1 MSKEKK
7 EVATPASVKVLRSE
21 REAFVTEMDTIVKGA
36 ETRESKDFT
45 PEENV
50 RRGELTVLIQSREDA
65 IAAAKAAKK
74 QARKEAKAIE
84 ARQFYGLPYATNQ
97 PGMITK
103 LSEHR
108 VYEKGN
114 GRSFLQDAAIA
125 GFGAGLGARYFGAV
139 ERLQR
144 HGQEN
149 HIVASEIDAKLTR
162 SDAEQYFLDQMIEA
176 KNPREDNRGHVYS
189 YRDFAGSVQERAL
202 SISQG
207 AGGEF
212 VPPLFQ
218 TLEWIEFMRAGRPL
232 ADCQNKQPLP
242 DGTMN
247 INIPKVVGGTAVGP
261 QQSGE
266 NTPVLEVDL
275 QTAYISLPVVLK
287 AGGQLISLQLLE
299 RSPIAFDQMAFKDL
313 GKAYA
318 QAVDVAVANGNGS
331 NSFQLYGSNNGP
343 DVVGILNTVCINTVT
358 WTTTTPTIKGLYG
371 QLGQAKADIFNT
383 LFLPATHCFMTPT
396 YWEFLASQ
404 FDAAGRPL
412 VVPSYQGPFNT
423 AILSTDAGVAPAQ
436 GAVGSRIF
444 GLDTYDDANLPQT
457 LGAGS
462 NQSVIIAGRF
472 EENYL
477 FESPVV
483 TRVLPQ
489 TYGNQLSVLLQIYG
503 YIAFSANRYPNA
515 NSVITGTGLV
525 NPVFSS

>member
-1 MSKEKK
+1 MDDKEKK
-7 EVATPASVKVLRSE
+7 EVKPGSVKALRSE
-21 REAFVTEMDTIVKGA
+21 REAFVTELEGIVKGA

-65 IAAAKAAKK
+65 IAQAKK
-74 QARKEAKAIE
+74 VKKNERKEAKAAQ
-84 ARQFYGLPYATNQ
+84 ARQFYGLPYVTNS
-97 PGMITK
+97 PGMISK

-125 GFGAGLGARYFGAV
+125 GFGAGLGARYFSAV
-139 ERLQR
+139 ERLQQ

-149 HIVASEIDAKLTR
+149 HIVATEIDAKVTR
-162 SDAEQYFLDQMIEA
+162 DAAEQYFLDQMIEA

-189 YRDFAGSVQERAL
+189 YRDFVGSVQERAL

-232 ADCQNKQPLP
+232 ADCQNKQALP

-261 QQSGE
+261 QSGGE
-266 NTPVLEVDL
+266 NTPVLMQNL
-275 QTAYISLPVVLK
+275 QTAYVSLPVVLK

-318 QAVDVAVANGNGS
+318 QAVDVAVANGNGT
-331 NSFQLYGSNNGP
+331 NQFEQIGSGSA
-343 DVVGILNTVCINTVT
+343 DVVGILNTTGVQTVT
-358 WTTTTPTIKGLYG
+358 WTTVTPTIKGLYG
-371 QLGQAKADIFNT
+371 QLGQAKADIYNT
-383 LFLPATHCFMTPT
+383 LFLSATHCFMTPT
-396 YWEFLASQ
+396 YWEFVASQ
-404 FDAAGRPL
+404 FDTAGRPL

-423 AILSTDAGVAPAQ
+423 AILAQDAGLNIVQ
-436 GAVGSRIF
+436 GAVGSRVF
-444 GLDTYDDANLPQT
+444 GLDTYADANLPQQ
-457 LGAGS
+457 LGAAS

-472 EENYL
+472 DENYL
-477 FESPVV
+477 FESPIV

-503 YIAFSANRYPNA
+503 YIAYTAARYPNA
-515 NSVITGTGLV
+515 NAVVTGTGLV
-525 NPVFSS
+525 TPTFAS

>member
-1 MSKEKK
+1 MSKETKAALAAL
-7 EVATPASVKVLRSE
+7 VAE
-21 REAFVTEMDTIVKGA
+21 RAALVTELETVVNA
-36 ETRESKDFT
+36 AATETRDFT
-45 PEENV
+45 PEENFS
-50 RRGELTVLIQSREDA
+50 RGELTVKIQGREDA
-65 IAAAKAAKK
+65 IAVAEAARKTERKEKKAA
-74 QARKEAKAIE
+74 QARM
-84 ARQFYGLPYATNQ
+84 QYGTGYTLKGDGQ
-97 PGMITK
+97 MTK

-108 VYEKGN
+108 VYESGN

-144 HGQEN
+144 HGAEN
-149 HIVASEIDAKLTR
+149 HIVATEIDAKITR
-162 SDAEQYFLDQMIEA
+162 SGPEQYFLDQMIEA
-176 KNPREDNRGHVYS
+176 KNPREDNHGHVYS

-218 TLEWIEFMRAGRPL
+218 TLEWIAFMRAGRPL

-261 QQSGE
+261 QSGGE
-266 NTPVLEVDL
+266 NTPVLMQNL

-318 QAVDVAVANGNGS
+318 QAVDVAVAAGNGT
-331 NSFQLYGSNNGP
+331 NQFEVIGAGSA
-343 DVVGILNTVCINTVT
+343 DVVGILNTTGVQTVT
-358 WTTTTPTIKGLYG
+358 WTQATPTLKGLYG
-371 QLGQAKADIFNT
+371 QLGQAKADVFNT
-383 LFLPATHCFMTPT
+383 LFLPSTHCFMSPT

-404 FDAAGRPL
+404 FDSAGRPL
-412 VVPSYQGPFNT
+412 VVPSYLGPFNAAAT
-423 AILSTDAGVAPAQ
+423 ATDAGLNMGE
-436 GAVGSRIF
+436 GATGTRVF
-444 GLDTYDDANLPQT
+444 GLDTYADANLPQQ
-457 LGAGS
+457 LGVGS
-462 NQSVIIAGRF
+462 NQSVILGGRF

-489 TYGNQLSVLLQIYG
+489 TYGNQMSVLLQIYG
-503 YIAFSANRYPNA
+503 YIAFTAARYANA
-515 NSVITGTGLV
+515 NFVISGTGLV
-525 NPVFSS
+525 TPTFAS

>member
-1 MSKEKK
+1 MSAA
-7 EVATPASVKVLRSE
+7 AT
-21 REAFVTEMDTIVKGA
+21 
-36 ETRESKDFT
+36 ETRDFT
-45 PEENV
+45 PDEMFK
-50 RRGELTVLIQSREDA
+50 RGELTVKIQGREDA
-65 IAAAKAAKK
+65 IAAAEA
-74 QARKEAKAIE
+74 ARKEARKAE
-84 ARQFYGLPYATNQ
+84 KAAQARNGYGLPYQTNA

-108 VYEKGN
+108 TYEKGN

-149 HIVASEIDAKLTR
+149 HIVASEIDAKATR
-162 SDAEQYFLDQMIEA
+162 NQAEQYFLDQMIEA
-176 KNPREDNRGHVYS
+176 KNPREDNHGHVYS

-212 VPPLFQ
+212 VPPMFQ

-232 ADCQNKQPLP
+232 ADCQNKAPLP

-261 QQSGE
+261 QSGGE
-266 NTPVLEVDL
+266 NTPVLMQNL
-275 QTAYISLPVVLK
+275 QTAYVSLPVVLK

-318 QAVDVAVANGNGS
+318 QAVDVAVANGNGT
-331 NSFQLYGSNNGP
+331 NAFDLYGAGSA
-343 DVVGILNTVCINTVT
+343 DVVGILNTTGVQTVT
-358 WTTTTPTIKGLYG
+358 WTTATPTIKGLYG
-371 QLGQAKADIFNT
+371 QLGQAKADIYNT
-383 LFLPATHCFMTPT
+383 LFLGATHCFMSPT
-396 YWEFLASQ
+396 YWEWLASQ
-404 FDAAGRPL
+404 FDTAGRPL
-412 VVPSYQGPFNT
+412 VVPSYQGPFN
-423 AILSTDAGVAPAQ
+423 APILGTDAGANLEIGGG

-444 GLDTYDDANLPQT
+444 GLDTYGDANLPQQ
-457 LGAGS
+457 LGVGS
-462 NQSVIIAGRF
+462 NQSVIVAGRF
-472 EENYL
+472 EENWL
-477 FESPVV
+477 FESPIV

-503 YIAFSANRYPNA
+503 YIAFTAARYPNA
-515 NSVITGTGLV
+515 NAVVTGTGLV
-525 NPVFSS
+525 TPTFSS